1 MNVSPGETL
10 TRFIRYNSHF
20 SVVTNRVKPDAFLP
34 HKKSI
39 EVSVFRI
46 SELNDCEELSENEV
60 WEIGRE
66 YVQTEERPI
75 KARADLSATIVYEN
89 NLEVVSDEPPQ
100 RHANITPLPIEKS
113 PTDRKARRAIA
124 TKLAGASKL
133 VVLAEKI

>member
-1 MNVSPGETL
+1 MNVSQGETL

-46 SELNDCEELSENEV
+46 SGLNDCKELSENEV
-60 WEIGRE
+60 WETGRE

-75 KARADLSATIVYEN
+75 KARADLSAVIVYEN

-100 RHANITPLPIEKS
+100 RHANITPFPIEKS

-124 TKLAGASKL
+124 TKLANASKL
-133 VVLAEKI
+133 VVLPEKI